1 MTTGEAVRAGS
12 SRRATMRSFA
22 SCAAAIVLASGGVAC
37 TGPTV
42 GPELDPNADS
52 GSAPDT
58 RDATITPDADAD
70 AGIDTNAPPG
80 DADADAVVDVVDSG
94 DPCIDPTGFGGRG
107 CRKCPPVT
115 QADLENACTSAEF
128 VPFDDTRL
136 GLDGGPLPSLPTDGG
151 ADADVGSDAGTDTAA
166 DTATDSTVADSSTT
180 DAGSDTATTDAGADT
195 ADAPPPPP
203 RCSTLSGGNVVYLTG
218 ASAVT
223 IFIGYLAQA
232 LAASTTPMTVVYVTQ
247 GSCNGVGAVLNPA
260 TGLLKGNADYWLGD
274 TSITPDAA
282 RKSCQLDS
290 AGVAPDIG
298 ISDVYATSCFDL
310 PSGLPAGI
318 QNFPGPVQ
326 TMAFVVPESST
337 QRSISSEGGYLVYGF
352 GGSTYPVPPW
362 TDLTHLYTRFPTSG
376 PQTMIAAQI
385 GLPPDRWLGP
395 VQSGSGPMQSA
406 LIAANAAGPAVSEK
420 TIGILSS
427 TYADDFRATLS
438 ILAFKDRGQK
448 VAFFPDLKHDTYD
461 RKNVRDGH
469 YALWGPLNMITH
481 VDSVGRAAPNAQRFI
496 NVVNGVETLTAVEIV
511 ELYAQRHIVPTCAMT
526 VTRDVDG
533 GPIRPFKPAKGCG
546 CYFEEKATGAKPASC
561 TTCTTNIDCPT
572 AAPNCNKFGG
582 SATGYCEP

>member
-1 MTTGEAVRAGS
+1 MTTGELVRAGTA
-12 SRRATMRSFA
+12 RRAMARSMARCGFTLVFA
-22 SCAAAIVLASGGVAC
+22 CSALAC

-42 GPELDPNADS
+42 GPELDPGAGDS
-52 GSAPDT
+52 GAATPDT
-58 RDATITPDADAD
+58 RDATIIPDVDADD
-70 AGIDTNAPPG
+70 GIDTNTPG
-80 DADADAVVDVVDSG
+80 DADARVDTAEAG

-107 CRKCPPVT
+107 CRTCAPVT
-115 QADLENACTSAEF
+115 QADLENACTPAEY
-128 VPFDDTRL
+128 VPFDDGRL
-136 GLDGGPLPSLPTDGG
+136 GLDGGTLPSLG
-151 ADADVGSDAGTDTAA
+151 VDAGTDSAADSAA
-166 DTATDSTVADSSTT
+166 DTSPDAGTDSTVTDSSTT
-180 DAGSDTATTDAGADT
+180 DAGSDTTVSDAGADT

-260 TGLLKGNADYWLGD
+260 TGLLKGTADYWTGD

-282 RKSCQLDS
+282 RHSCQLDS

-337 QRSISSEGGYLVYGF
+337 QRSISSEAAYLVYGF
-352 GGSTYPVPPW
+352 GGASYPVPPW
-362 TDLTHLYTRFPTSG
+362 VDLTHLYTRFPTSG

-385 GLPPDRWLGP
+385 GLPADRWLGP

-406 LIAANAAGPAVSEK
+406 LIAANTAGAVVSEK

-427 TYADDFRATLS
+427 TYADDFRDTLS

-448 VAFFPDLKHDTYD
+448 VAFFPDLRHDTYD

-481 VDSVGRAAPNAQRFI
+481 VDGAGRASTNAQRFI

-511 ELYAQRHIVPTCAMT
+511 ALYAQRHIVPTCAMT

-546 CYFEEKATGAKPASC
+546 CYFEEKATGAKPSTC

-582 SATGYCEP
+582 AASGYCEP